1 MTSWDDPAAAA
12 RTMWTLFEP
21 LHAVIYFCP
30 EPRAAY
36 EQAGLRGFWRGYFA
50 GRAAPL
56 GAVGPAPVIATFFG
70 FAPQTVERA
79 LPDVWSRADPQT
91 SLQARA
97 AGARA
102 ALTRLFD
109 TLPIDSDGGDG
120 GGGMNIADVAAT
132 LRRAAESTRA
142 AGRPLGA
149 ANAHLPWPED
159 PVETLWQA
167 ATVLREHRGD
177 GHVAALTVAGLDG
190 CESLVWRSA
199 VDSDRSVLQPARGW
213 SDEEWEAAQQR
224 LTDRGW
230 LDGQGK
236 ATPAAFAA
244 RDRIEASTD
253 ELASGPWAAL
263 GPRET
268 ERLAALLAPL
278 SKAAYAGLPYP
289 NPIGLSQP
297 ADL

>member
-21 LHAVIYFCP
+21 LHAVTYFCP

-36 EQAGLRGFWRGYFA
+36 EQVGLRGFWRGYFA

-56 GAVGPAPVIATFFG
+56 GAVGPAPVVASFFG

-79 LPDVWSRADPQT
+79 LPDVWSRAEPQAA
-91 SLQARA
+91 LQARA

-109 TLPIDSDGGDG
+109 TLDTDSD
-120 GGGMNIADVAAT
+120 ADTAAVDLEDAAAT
-132 LRRAAESTRA
+132 LRRAAESVSI

-159 PVETLWQA
+159 SLETLWQA

-190 CESLVWRSA
+190 CECLVWRAA
-199 VDSDRSVLQPARGW
+199 VDSDRRILQPARGW
-213 SDEEWEAAQQR
+213 SDEQWDAAHAR
-224 LTDRGW
+224 LAERGW
-230 LDGQGK
+230 LDEQGR
-236 ATPAAFAA
+236 ATATALAA
-244 RDRIEASTD
+244 RDRIEAETD
-253 ELASGPWAAL
+253 ELAAGPWAAL
-263 GPRET
+263 GAGET
-268 ERLAALLAPL
+268 ARLAALLAPL
-278 SKAAYAGLPYP
+278 TKAAGADLPFP
-289 NPIGLSQP
+289 NPIGLAP
-297 ADL
+297 PTGT